1 MNKIKNLILS
11 AQIQHYRKV
20 VQFIFLFVTLWIG
33 LEFIIFVNQLDQG
46 QLPTQIRPPGVE
58 AFLPI
63 SALMSL
69 KYWILTGVFNTIHP
83 SGLIILLVIIATAVL
98 LKKGF
103 CSWICPIGL
112 LSEYLEKIHILIF
125 DKPRKLPKW
134 LDYPLRSLKY
144 ILLLFFLYA
153 VIVQM
158 DVLQLQKFIYSPYNK
173 VADIKMLQFFS
184 DMSSTT
190 FRVLAA
196 LLLLSILIRY
206 FWCRYLCPYG
216 AFLGSLSWS
225 SPFKIRRNTK
235 TCIDCEKCTKICPSN
250 IQVHRTKNV
259 FSDEC
264 HACFKCVDSCPVEK
278 TLYLSTRS
286 HKYKLKGFLYAVIIV
301 LLFLLSSTIAS
312 MTGFWQNSITP
323 QEYQHY
329 YQNIDKY
336 DHARGPAE

>member
-125 DKPRKLPKW
+125 DKT
-134 LDYPLRSLKY
+134 SQ
-144 ILLLFFLYA
+144 IA
-153 VIVQM
+153 QM
-158 DVLQLQKFIYSPYNK
+158 
-173 VADIKMLQFFS
+173 A
-184 DMSSTT
+184 
-190 FRVLAA
+190 
-196 LLLLSILIRY
+196 
-206 FWCRYLCPYG
+206 
-216 AFLGSLSWS
+216 
-225 SPFKIRRNTK
+225 
-235 TCIDCEKCTKICPSN
+235 
-250 IQVHRTKNV
+250 
-259 FSDEC
+259 
-264 HACFKCVDSCPVEK
+264 
-278 TLYLSTRS
+278 
-286 HKYKLKGFLYAVIIV
+286 
-301 LLFLLSSTIAS
+301 
-312 MTGFWQNSITP
+312 
-323 QEYQHY
+323 
-329 YQNIDKY
+329 
-336 DHARGPAE
+336 